1 MNKQQQYEVIIVGA
15 GPIGLACGIAA
26 GQMGLRN
33 VIIEKGCLVNS
44 VYHYPVNMTFFSTSD
59 KIELGN
65 IPFVSHDD
73 RPTRREALEYYRRIS
88 AFFGLQ
94 VQTYET
100 VLHLQPNTRPQGGG
114 YLVHTSKGDY
124 RARFVVIATGFYTHP
139 NLLQVPGEELSK
151 VKHYF
156 DDPHPYSGHKVL
168 VIGGGN
174 SAVDVALETWRKGA
188 TVTMAVRGSALKEG
202 VKYWVKPDIENR
214 IKEGAIQAYF
224 NSRAVQIK
232 SDEVILQTPRGM
244 LALPNDFVFA
254 MTGYH
259 PDFEWLQKL
268 GLTVVN
274 LPHGA
279 TLPQFNPQTYETNLP
294 GVFLA
299 GTVCGGTNTNMW
311 FIENARCHAQMVM
324 EQIARLLKAT

>member
-1 MNKQQQYEVIIVGA
+1 MGKQQQYEVIIAGA

-26 GQMGLRN
+26 GQMGFRN

-65 IPFVSHDD
+65 IPFVSHGD

-88 AFFGLQ
+88 EFFGLQ
-94 VQTYET
+94 VHTYET
-100 VLHLQPNTRPQGGG
+100 VLNLQPDTRQQGG
-114 YLVHTSKGDY
+114 YLVHTSKGVY
-124 RARFVVIATGFYTHP
+124 RTRFVVIATGFYTHP
-139 NLLQVPGEELSK
+139 NLLQVPGEDLPK

-188 TVTMAVRGSALKEG
+188 TVALAVRGSALKEG

-214 IKEGAIQAYF
+214 IKEGAIQAFF
-224 NSRAVQIK
+224 NSRIVQITPRT
-232 SDEVILQTPRGM
+232 VVLQTPNGRVK
-244 LALPNDFVFA
+244 LPNDFVFA

-268 GLTVVN
+268 GIAVVN
-274 LPHGA
+274 LPNGA

-294 GVFLA
+294 GVFLS
-299 GTVCGGTNTNMW
+299 GTVCGGTNTNVW
-311 FIENARCHAQMVM
+311 YIENSRCHARVVM
-324 EQIARLLKAT
+324 EQIAARFAAT